1 MKLIVENI
9 YKSFGVNDVL
19 KGATHTFTD
28 GRIYALL
35 GRNGSGK
42 TTLFDV
48 ISNKKDEDEGSV
60 LIEINNQTR
69 PLEQEDLF
77 YMVANPLLPNFLT
90 GREFLQF
97 FIDVNIDRIYEN
109 RTIDELF
116 DWIDFDKQ
124 ERDYLIQT
132 YSLGTRNKLQMLMFI
147 LLKPKVILMDEPLT
161 SLDVVVQL
169 QIKKLLKQMEKEHI
183 ILFSTHILQLA
194 TDLCDELVILSDGKL
209 YPLPDEK
216 LKDPNFEEEII
227 NILSKD
233 LKEDDKDKLKDIIV
247 ENINYD
253 DTLESK
259 EDYND

>member
-1 MKLIVENI
+1 MKLIIDNI
-9 YKSFGVNDVL
+9 HKSFGVNEVL
-19 KGATHTFTD
+19 KGTTHTFTD
-28 GRIYALL
+28 GNIYALL

-42 TTLFDV
+42 TTLFDI

-60 LIEINNQTR
+60 LIDVDGTPR
-69 PLEQEDLF
+69 PLVQEDFF

-97 FIDVNIDRIYEN
+97 FIDVNIERIYEN
-109 RTIDELF
+109 RTLDELF
-116 DWIDFDKQ
+116 DWIDFDKF

-169 QIKKLLKQMEKEHI
+169 QIKQLLKQMEMDHI

-209 YPLPDEK
+209 YPLPQEK
-216 LKDPNFEEEII
+216 LKDSNFEEEII
-227 NILSKD
+227 SLLSKD
-233 LKEDDKDKLKDIIV
+233 LEEEDVDSLKNVIV
-247 ENINYD
+247 ENVNLEENIN
-253 DTLESK
+253 LEENK
-259 EDYND
+259 ND

>member
-1 MKLIVENI
+1 MKLIIDNI
-9 YKSFGVNDVL
+9 HKSFGVNEVL
-19 KGATHTFTD
+19 KGTTHTFTD
-28 GRIYALL
+28 GNIYALL

-42 TTLFDV
+42 TTLFDI

-60 LIEINNQTR
+60 LIDVDGTPR
-69 PLEQEDLF
+69 PLVQEDFF

-97 FIDVNIDRIYEN
+97 FIDVNIERIYEN
-109 RTIDELF
+109 RTLDELF
-116 DWIDFDKQ
+116 DWIDFDKF

-169 QIKKLLKQMEKEHI
+169 QIKQLLKQMEMDHI

-209 YPLPDEK
+209 YPLPQEK
-216 LKDPNFEEEII
+216 LKDSNFEEEII
-227 NILSKD
+227 SLLSKD
-233 LKEDDKDKLKDIIV
+233 LEEEDVDPLKNIIV
-247 ENINYD
+247 ENVNLEENIN
-253 DTLESK
+253 LEENK
-259 EDYND
+259 ND

>member
-1 MKLIVENI
+1 MKLIIDNI
-9 YKSFGVNDVL
+9 HKSFGVNEVL
-19 KGATHTFTD
+19 KGTTHTFTD
-28 GRIYALL
+28 GNIYALL

-42 TTLFDV
+42 TTLFDI

-60 LIEINNQTR
+60 LIDVDGTPR
-69 PLEQEDLF
+69 PLVQEDFF

-97 FIDVNIDRIYEN
+97 FIDVNIERIYEN
-109 RTIDELF
+109 RTLDELF
-116 DWIDFDKQ
+116 DWIDFDKF

-169 QIKKLLKQMEKEHI
+169 QIKQLLKQMEMDHI

-209 YPLPDEK
+209 YPLPQEK
-216 LKDPNFEEEII
+216 LKDFNFEEEII
-227 NILSKD
+227 SLLSKD
-233 LKEDDKDKLKDIIV
+233 LEEEDVDSLKNIIV
-247 ENINYD
+247 ENVNLEENIN
-253 DTLESK
+253 LEENK
-259 EDYND
+259 ND

>member
-1 MKLIVENI
+1 MKLIIDNI
-9 YKSFGVNDVL
+9 HKSFGVNEVL
-19 KGATHTFTD
+19 KGTTHTFTD
-28 GRIYALL
+28 GNIYALL

-42 TTLFDV
+42 TTLFDI

-60 LIEINNQTR
+60 LIDVDGTPR
-69 PLEQEDLF
+69 PLVQEDFF

-97 FIDVNIDRIYEN
+97 FIDVNIERIYEN
-109 RTIDELF
+109 RTLDELF
-116 DWIDFDKQ
+116 DWIDFDKF

-169 QIKKLLKQMEKEHI
+169 QIKQLLKQMEMDHI

-209 YPLPDEK
+209 YPLPQEK
-216 LKDPNFEEEII
+216 LKDSNFEEEII
-227 NILSKD
+227 SLLSKD
-233 LKEDDKDKLKDIIV
+233 LEEEDVGSLKNIIV
-247 ENINYD
+247 ENVNLEENIN
-253 DTLESK
+253 LEENK
-259 EDYND
+259 ND

>member
-1 MKLIVENI
+1 MKLIIDNI
-9 YKSFGVNDVL
+9 HKSFGVNEVL
-19 KGATHTFTD
+19 KGTTHTFTD
-28 GRIYALL
+28 GNIYALL

-42 TTLFDV
+42 TTLFDI

-60 LIEINNQTR
+60 LIDVDGTPR
-69 PLEQEDLF
+69 PLVQEDFF

-97 FIDVNIDRIYEN
+97 FIDVNIERIYEN
-109 RTIDELF
+109 RTLDELF
-116 DWIDFDKQ
+116 DWIDFDKF

-169 QIKKLLKQMEKEHI
+169 QIKQLLKQMEMDHI

-209 YPLPDEK
+209 YPLPQEK
-216 LKDPNFEEEII
+216 LKDSNFEEEII
-227 NILSKD
+227 SLLSKD
-233 LKEDDKDKLKDIIV
+233 LEEEDVDSLKNIIV
-247 ENINYD
+247 ENVNLEENIN
-253 DTLESK
+253 LEENK
-259 EDYND
+259 ND